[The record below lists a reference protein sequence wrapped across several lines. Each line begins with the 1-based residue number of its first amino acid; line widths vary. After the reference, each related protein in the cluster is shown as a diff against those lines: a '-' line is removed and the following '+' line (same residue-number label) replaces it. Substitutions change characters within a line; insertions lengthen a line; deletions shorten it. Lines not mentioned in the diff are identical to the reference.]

1 MQKESIHNKSKIANK
16 SSIMMKKITLL
27 VISILSIFTT
37 KAQTA
42 DSWTMPDTLKNVT
55 ISIEQYNKMLKD
67 FKSKDAMQIAFHYN
81 DCKWRGMSIQEF
93 NDMFAPEEMGYDDKN
108 YTKRLL
114 FNFNDIMQKESGLKV
129 GNTAPFIVHIVVNKV
144 EQDAAIDAQ
153 GLIVYNDTIPFSLIN
168 LSVEAGR
175 WNKFSVLWRE
185 NVEKMA
191 RVLKKKIKEIRNP
204 IIREGDRDLLIEDKW

>member
-1 MQKESIHNKSKIANK
+1 MRKVILIFLS
-16 SSIMMKKITLL
+16 LL
-27 VISILSIFTT
+27 FVYTSE
-37 KAQTA
+37 AQTT
-42 DSWTMPDTLKNVT
+42 DNWMMPDTLTRTTVK
-55 ISIEQYNKMLKD
+55 LKEYQNILKE
-67 FKSKDAMQIAFHYN
+67 FQKKDAVKLALHYGN
-81 DCKWRGMSIQEF
+81 CKWRGMSIQEF
-93 NDMFAPEEMGYDDKN
+93 NDTFAPEEMGYDDKN

-114 FNFNDIMQKESGLKV
+114 LNFTDIMQKESGLKV

-144 EQDAAIDAQ
+144 EQNAAIDAQ

-204 IIREGDRDLLIEDKW
+204 IMREGDWDLLIEDKW